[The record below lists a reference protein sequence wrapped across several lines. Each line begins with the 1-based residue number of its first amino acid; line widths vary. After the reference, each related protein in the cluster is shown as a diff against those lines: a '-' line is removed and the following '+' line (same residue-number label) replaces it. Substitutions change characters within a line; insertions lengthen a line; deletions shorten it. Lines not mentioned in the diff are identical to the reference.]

1 MTSAVMLPPVATT
14 ARGAPGTVGIITAS
28 EGSESELVWV
38 SWPKQNPRK
47 LAVQTRS
54 LALTVKVYRSP
65 AVSPVTVH
73 VSEVVVQVV
82 VVVPSVTLTV

>member
-1 MTSAVMLPPVATT
+1 MLPPVATT

-65 AVSPVTVH
+65 AVSPVTVQP
-73 VSEVVVQVV
+73 VLEVEHPWPPRADEVT
-82 VVVPSVTLTV
+82 SVAVTW